1 VSIAASFKSLN
12 LVTNILMIQASPLTM
27 QLGGLGGLEW
37 IIVAAII
44 IALFFGVKKIPEL
57 ARSFGRASG
66 EFEKAK
72 IEMRKE
78 VEKVKGGRGTEERER
93 LESVA
98 DKLGIDYVGK
108 TDEELRQAIAK
119 DIGKKNE

>member
-1 VSIAASFKSLN
+1 MFETGNYL
-12 LVTNILMIQASPLTM
+12 M
-27 QLGGLGGLEW
+27 QLGGFGGMEW
-37 IIVAAII
+37 IIIAAII

-78 VEKVKGGRGTEERER
+78 IDSAKKGVGTVNQVDNTQRQK

-98 DKLGIDYVGK
+98 AKLGIEPSNK
-108 TDEELRQAIAK
+108 TDEELRREIEENLNK
-119 DIGKKNE
+119 

>member
-1 VSIAASFKSLN
+1 MIEISH
-12 LVTNILMIQASPLTM
+12 LMM

-37 IIVAAII
+37 IIIAAII

-78 VEKVKGGRGTEERER
+78 IDKAKSGDTGQREK

-98 DKLGIDYVGK
+98 EKLGINPVGK
-108 TDEELRQAIAK
+108 SDEELRQEIDK
-119 DIGKKNE
+119 DISKKGE

>member
-1 VSIAASFKSLN
+1 MSEIMQL
-12 LVTNILMIQASPLTM
+12 IM

-37 IIVAAII
+37 IIIAAII
-44 IALFFGVKKIPEL
+44 VALFFGVKKIPEL

-66 EFEKAK
+66 EYEKAK

-78 VEKVKGGRGTEERER
+78 IDRVKSADNAQREK

-98 DKLGIDYVGK
+98 EKLGIDPLGK
-108 TDEELRQAIAK
+108 SDDELRQAIDK
-119 DIGKKNE
+119 DISKKGE

>member
-1 VSIAASFKSLN
+1 MIEISH
-12 LVTNILMIQASPLTM
+12 LMM

-37 IIVAAII
+37 IIIAAII

-78 VEKVKGGRGTEERER
+78 IDKAKSGDTAQREK
-93 LESVA
+93 LELVA
-98 DKLGIDYVGK
+98 EKLGINPVGK
-108 TDEELRQAIAK
+108 SDEELRQEIDK
-119 DIGKKNE
+119 DISKKGE

>member
-1 VSIAASFKSLN
+1 
-12 LVTNILMIQASPLTM
+12 MIEISQLLM
-27 QLGGLGGLEW
+27 QLGGLGGMEW
-37 IIVAAII
+37 IIIAAII

-66 EFEKAK
+66 EYEKAK

-78 VEKVKGGRGTEERER
+78 IDRAKSGDADQREK

-98 DKLGIDYVGK
+98 EKLGINPVGK
-108 TDEELRQAIAK
+108 SDEELRQEIDK
-119 DIGKKNE
+119 DISKKGE

>member
-1 VSIAASFKSLN
+1 MSEI
-12 LVTNILMIQASPLTM
+12 M
-27 QLGGLGGLEW
+27 QLIMQVGGLGGLEW
-37 IIVAAII
+37 IIIAAII

-66 EFEKAK
+66 EYEKAK

-78 VEKVKGGRGTEERER
+78 IDRAKNADNAQREK

-98 DKLGIDYVGK
+98 EKLGINPLGK
-108 TDEELRQAIAK
+108 SDDELRQAIDK
-119 DIGKKNE
+119 DIGKKGE

>member
-1 VSIAASFKSLN
+1 MSETLQLI
-12 LVTNILMIQASPLTM
+12 M

-37 IIVAAII
+37 IIIAAII
-44 IALFFGVKKIPEL
+44 VALFFGVKKIPEL

-66 EFEKAK
+66 EYEKAK

-78 VEKVKGGRGTEERER
+78 IDKAKSADNAQREK

-98 DKLGIDYVGK
+98 EKLGIDPLGK
-108 TDEELRQAIAK
+108 SDDELRQAIDK
-119 DIGKKNE
+119 DISKKGE

>member
-1 VSIAASFKSLN
+1 MFEIVRSAIQFAS
-12 LVTNILMIQASPLTM
+12 
-27 QLGGLGGLEW
+27 LGGMEW
-37 IIVAAII
+37 VILIAII
-44 IALFFGVKKIPEL
+44 IALFVGVKKIPEL

-78 VEKVKGGRGTEERER
+78 IQRVKTGSNDEREK

-98 DKLGIDYVGK
+98 TKLGIDYVDK
-108 TDEELRQAIAK
+108 NDEQLRKAIEE
-119 DIGKKNE
+119 DLSKNKSSST

>member
-1 VSIAASFKSLN
+1 
-12 LVTNILMIQASPLTM
+12 
-27 QLGGLGGLEW
+27 LEW
-37 IIVAAII
+37 IIIAAII

-78 VEKVKGGRGTEERER
+78 IDKAKSGDTAQREK

-98 DKLGIDYVGK
+98 EKLGINPVGK
-108 TDEELRQAIAK
+108 SDEELRQEIDK
-119 DIGKKNE
+119 DISKKGE

>member
-1 VSIAASFKSLN
+1 MEMADF
-12 LVTNILMIQASPLTM
+12 SPFTM
-27 QLGGLGGLEW
+27 QLGGLGGFEW
-37 IIVAAII
+37 VIVIGII

-78 VEKVKGGRGTEERER
+78 VERAKGTGTDERGK
-93 LESVA
+93 LELVA
-98 DKLGIDYVGK
+98 DKLGIDYAGK
-108 TDEELRQAIAK
+108 TDEELRQAIAQNME
-119 DIGKKNE
+119 KKPK

>member
-1 VSIAASFKSLN
+1 
-12 LVTNILMIQASPLTM
+12 MIETGHYLLQFA
-27 QLGGLGGLEW
+27 GLGGMEW
-37 IIVAAII
+37 VIIAAII

-57 ARSFGRASG
+57 ARSIGRASG

-78 VEKVKGGRGTEERER
+78 IDNAKKGGGGSNEIESTERQK

-98 DKLGIDYVGK
+98 VKLGIEPANK
-108 TDEELRQAIAK
+108 TDEELRRAIEE
-119 DIGKKNE
+119 GLSKNK

>member
-1 VSIAASFKSLN
+1 MFEIVRSAIQFAS
-12 LVTNILMIQASPLTM
+12 
-27 QLGGLGGLEW
+27 LGGMEW
-37 IIVAAII
+37 VILIAII
-44 IALFFGVKKIPEL
+44 IALFVGVKKIPEL

-78 VEKVKGGRGTEERER
+78 IQRVKTGSNEEREK

-98 DKLGIDYVGK
+98 TKLGIDYVDK
-108 TDEELRQAIAK
+108 NDEQLRKAIEE
-119 DIGKKNE
+119 DLSKNKSSST

>member
-1 VSIAASFKSLN
+1 
-12 LVTNILMIQASPLTM
+12 MIQASPLTM

-119 DIGKKNE
+119 DIGKK

>member
-1 VSIAASFKSLN
+1 MFEIGHYL
-12 LVTNILMIQASPLTM
+12 M
-27 QLGGLGGLEW
+27 QLAGFGGLEW
-37 IIVAAII
+37 IIVIAII

-78 VEKVKGGRGTEERER
+78 IDKVKTGTDSESVTSERER
-93 LESVA
+93 LVSVA
-98 DKLGIDYVGK
+98 GKLGIEHTDK
-108 TDEELRQAIAK
+108 TNEELRRAIEESLN
-119 DIGKKNE
+119 KNK

>member
-1 VSIAASFKSLN
+1 MEWV
-12 LVTNILMIQASPLTM
+12 ILI
-27 QLGGLGGLEW
+27 
-37 IIVAAII
+37 AII
-44 IALFFGVKKIPEL
+44 IALFVGVKKIPEL

-78 VEKVKGGRGTEERER
+78 IQRVKTGSNDEREK

-98 DKLGIDYVGK
+98 TKLGIDYVDK
-108 TDEELRQAIAK
+108 NDEQLRKAIEE
-119 DIGKKNE
+119 DLSKNKSSST

>member
-1 VSIAASFKSLN
+1 
-12 LVTNILMIQASPLTM
+12 M
-27 QLGGLGGLEW
+27 EW
-37 IIVAAII
+37 IIIAAII

-66 EFEKAK
+66 EYEKAK

-78 VEKVKGGRGTEERER
+78 IDRAKSGDADQREK

-98 DKLGIDYVGK
+98 EKLGINPVGK
-108 TDEELRQAIAK
+108 SDEELRQEIDK
-119 DIGKKNE
+119 DISKKGE

>member
-1 VSIAASFKSLN
+1 
-12 LVTNILMIQASPLTM
+12 MIETSHIMM

-37 IIVAAII
+37 IIIAAII

-66 EFEKAK
+66 EYEKAK

-78 VEKVKGGRGTEERER
+78 IDRVKSADTAQREK

-98 DKLGIDYVGK
+98 EKLGINPVGK
-108 TDEELRQAIAK
+108 SDEELRQEIDK
-119 DIGKKNE
+119 DISKKGE